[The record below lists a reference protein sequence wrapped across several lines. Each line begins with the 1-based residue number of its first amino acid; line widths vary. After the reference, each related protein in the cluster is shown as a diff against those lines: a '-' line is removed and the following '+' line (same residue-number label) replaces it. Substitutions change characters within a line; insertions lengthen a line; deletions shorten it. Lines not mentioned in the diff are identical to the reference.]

1 MIQVI
6 SFIIVAL
13 NSTVKLQLD
22 MLELRHLK
30 TLVALREH
38 GSLVAAAGDLC
49 LTPSALSHQLRELD
63 QWFGLEVVNRRS
75 RPVSF
80 SNVGQRLLKLADDIL
95 PQVQIAQTDISR
107 IVHGQTGRIV
117 FSSECHSCFD
127 WLMPL
132 LNQYRIQYP
141 DVDLDFASGFEANP
155 HELLQNSEFDL
166 LITAD
171 PIALKGV
178 EYFPIFEYES
188 RLVLSNTHP
197 LVRVKEITVQ
207 ALAEE
212 TLITYPVDKHRLD
225 IMSHLFIPAN
235 IAPQAIRTTDLT
247 QMLIQ
252 LVASGRGIA
261 ALPDWVVQEY
271 ENKGWVTSRRLD
283 CVTQAGLRRTLYAGY
298 RSEDQE
304 KDYFEGFLKQLARF
318 SKTRG
323 AYYA

>member
-1 MIQVI
+1 MI
-6 SFIIVAL
+6 
-13 NSTVKLQLD
+13 
-22 MLELRHLK
+22 ELRHLK
-30 TLVALREH
+30 TLTALREH

-49 LTPSALSHQLRELD
+49 LTPSAISHQLKELD
-63 QWFGLEVVNRRS
+63 QWFGVEIVNRRN

-80 SNVGQRLLKLADDIL
+80 SNVGLRLLKLADDIL
-95 PQVQIAQTDISR
+95 PQVQIAQSDISR
-107 IVHGQTGRIV
+107 IVHGQTGRII

-132 LNQYRIQYP
+132 LNQYRMQYP
-141 DVDLDFASGFEANP
+141 DVDLAFASGFEANP

-197 LVRVKEITVQ
+197 LVRSEQITVQ
-207 ALAEE
+207 ELAEE

-225 IMSHLFIPAN
+225 IMSKLFISAN
-235 IAPQAIRTTDLT
+235 ILPKQIRTTDLT

-252 LVASGRGIA
+252 LVASGRGIG
-261 ALPDWVVQEY
+261 ALPDWVVNEY
-271 ENKGWVTSRRLD
+271 EQKGWVTSRRLD
-283 CVTQAGLRRTLYAGY
+283 CVAPEGLRRTLYAGY
-298 RSEDQE
+298 RIEE
-304 KDYFEGFLKQLARF
+304 KQKSYFEGFLTQLDKF
-318 SKTRG
+318 SKRRTH
-323 AYYA
+323 YYD

>member
-1 MIQVI
+1 MI
-6 SFIIVAL
+6 
-13 NSTVKLQLD
+13 
-22 MLELRHLK
+22 ELRHLK
-30 TLVALREH
+30 TLTALREH

-49 LTPSALSHQLRELD
+49 LTPSAISHQLKELD
-63 QWFGLEVVNRRS
+63 QWFGVEVVNRRN

-80 SNVGQRLLKLADDIL
+80 SNVGLRLLKLADDIL
-95 PQVQIAQTDISR
+95 PQVQIAQSDISR
-107 IVHGQTGRIV
+107 IVHGQTGRII

-132 LNQYRIQYP
+132 LNQYRMQYP

-197 LVRVKEITVQ
+197 LVRSEQITVQ
-207 ALAEE
+207 ELAEE

-225 IMSHLFIPAN
+225 IMSKLFIPAN
-235 IAPQAIRTTDLT
+235 ILPKQIRTTDLT

-252 LVASGRGIA
+252 LVASGRGIG
-261 ALPDWVVQEY
+261 ALPDWVVSEY
-271 ENKGWVTSRRLD
+271 EQKGWVTSRRLN
-283 CVTQAGLRRTLYAGY
+283 CVAPEGLRRTLYAGY
-298 RSEDQE
+298 RIEE
-304 KDYFEGFLKQLARF
+304 KQKSYFEGFLTQLDKF
-318 SKTRG
+318 SKRRTH
-323 AYYA
+323 YYD

>member
-1 MIQVI
+1 MI
-6 SFIIVAL
+6 
-13 NSTVKLQLD
+13 
-22 MLELRHLK
+22 ELRHLK
-30 TLVALREH
+30 TLTALREH

-49 LTPSALSHQLRELD
+49 LTPSAISHQLKELD
-63 QWFGLEVVNRRS
+63 QWFGVEIVNRRN

-80 SNVGQRLLKLADDIL
+80 SNVGLRLLKLADDIL
-95 PQVQIAQTDISR
+95 PQVQIAQSDISR
-107 IVHGQTGRIV
+107 IVHGQTGRII

-132 LNQYRIQYP
+132 LNQYRMQYP

-197 LVRVKEITVQ
+197 LVRSEQITVQ
-207 ALAEE
+207 ELAEE

-225 IMSHLFIPAN
+225 IMSKLFIPEN
-235 IAPQAIRTTDLT
+235 ILPKQIRTTDLT

-252 LVASGRGIA
+252 LVASGRGIG
-261 ALPDWVVQEY
+261 ALPDWVVYEY
-271 ENKGWVTSRRLD
+271 EQKGWVTSRRLD
-283 CVTQAGLRRTLYAGY
+283 CVAPEGLRRTLYAGY
-298 RSEDQE
+298 RIEE
-304 KDYFEGFLKQLARF
+304 KQKSYFEGFLTQLDKF
-318 SKTRG
+318 SKRRTH
-323 AYYA
+323 YYD

>member
-1 MIQVI
+1 MI
-6 SFIIVAL
+6 
-13 NSTVKLQLD
+13 
-22 MLELRHLK
+22 ELRHLK
-30 TLVALREH
+30 TLTALREH

-49 LTPSALSHQLRELD
+49 LTPSAISHQLKELD
-63 QWFGLEVVNRRS
+63 QWFGVEIVNRRN

-80 SNVGQRLLKLADDIL
+80 SNVGLRLLKLADDIL
-95 PQVQIAQTDISR
+95 PQVQIAQSDISR
-107 IVHGQTGRIV
+107 IVHGQTGRII

-132 LNQYRIQYP
+132 LNQYRMQYP

-171 PIALKGV
+171 PIALKGI

-197 LVRVKEITVQ
+197 LVRSEQITVQ
-207 ALAEE
+207 ELAEE

-225 IMSHLFIPAN
+225 IMSKLFIPAN
-235 IAPQAIRTTDLT
+235 ILPKQIRTTDLT

-252 LVASGRGIA
+252 LVASGRGIG
-261 ALPDWVVQEY
+261 ALPDWVVNEY
-271 ENKGWVTSRRLD
+271 EQKGWVTSRRLD
-283 CVTQAGLRRTLYAGY
+283 CVAPEGLRRTLYAGY
-298 RSEDQE
+298 RIEE
-304 KDYFEGFLKQLARF
+304 KQKSYFEGFLTQLDKF
-318 SKTRG
+318 SKRRTH
-323 AYYA
+323 YYD

>member
-1 MIQVI
+1 MI
-6 SFIIVAL
+6 
-13 NSTVKLQLD
+13 
-22 MLELRHLK
+22 ELRHLK
-30 TLVALREH
+30 TLTALREH

-49 LTPSALSHQLRELD
+49 LTPSAISHQLKELD
-63 QWFGLEVVNRRS
+63 QWFGVEIVNRRN

-80 SNVGQRLLKLADDIL
+80 SNVGLRLLKLADDIL
-95 PQVQIAQTDISR
+95 PQVQIAQSDISR
-107 IVHGQTGRIV
+107 IVHGQTGRII

-132 LNQYRIQYP
+132 LNQYRMQYP

-171 PIALKGV
+171 PIALKGI

-197 LVRVKEITVQ
+197 LVRSEQITVQ
-207 ALAEE
+207 ELAEE

-225 IMSHLFIPAN
+225 IMSKLFIPAN
-235 IAPQAIRTTDLT
+235 ILPKQIRTTDLT

-252 LVASGRGIA
+252 LVASGRGIG
-261 ALPDWVVQEY
+261 ALPDWVVNEY
-271 ENKGWVTSRRLD
+271 EQKGWVTSRRLN
-283 CVTQAGLRRTLYAGY
+283 CVAPEGLRRTLYAGY
-298 RSEDQE
+298 RIEE
-304 KDYFEGFLKQLARF
+304 KQKSYFEGFLTQLDKF
-318 SKTRG
+318 SKRRT
-323 AYYA
+323 YYYD

>member
-1 MIQVI
+1 MGKNMI
-6 SFIIVAL
+6 
-13 NSTVKLQLD
+13 
-22 MLELRHLK
+22 ELRHLK
-30 TLVALREH
+30 TLIALREH
-38 GSLVAAAGDLC
+38 GSLVAAASDLC
-49 LTPSALSHQLRELD
+49 LTPSALSHQLKELD
-63 QWFGLEVVNRRS
+63 QYFGLEVVYRRT

-80 SNVGQRLLKLADDIL
+80 SNVGLRLLKLADDIL
-95 PQVQIAQTDISR
+95 PQVQIAQSDISR
-107 IVHGQTGRIV
+107 ISHGQTGRII

-155 HELLQNSEFDL
+155 HELLQTGEFDL

-188 RLVLSNTHP
+188 RLVLAVTHP
-197 LVRVKEITVQ
+197 LVRAENITVQ
-207 ALAEE
+207 ELAEQ

-225 IMSHLFIPAN
+225 IMAKLFIPAN
-235 IAPQAIRTTDLT
+235 LMPKEIRTTDLT

-261 ALPDWVVQEY
+261 ALPDWVVNEY
-271 ENKGWVTSRRLD
+271 EQKGWVSSRRLE
-283 CVTQAGLRRTLYAGY
+283 CVASEGLRRTLYAGF
-298 RSEDQE
+298 RTEEKQ
-304 KDYFEGFLKQLARF
+304 KDYFAGFLKQLDRF
-318 SKTRG
+318 SKKRDH
-323 AYYA
+323 YYE

>member
-1 MIQVI
+1 
-6 SFIIVAL
+6 
-13 NSTVKLQLD
+13 

-30 TLVALREH
+30 TLTALREH

-63 QWFGLEVVNRRS
+63 QWFGVEVVNRRS

-80 SNVGQRLLKLADDIL
+80 SNVGQRLLKLADEVL
-95 PQVQIAQTDISR
+95 PQVQIAQSDITR
-107 IVHGQTGRIV
+107 IVHGQTGRIT

-132 LNQYRIQYP
+132 LNQYRQQYP

-155 HELLQNSEFDL
+155 HELLQTGEFDL

-197 LVRVKEITVQ
+197 LVRAKAITVQ
-207 ALAEE
+207 ELAEE
-212 TLITYPVDKHRLD
+212 TLVTYPVDKHRLD
-225 IMSHLFIPAN
+225 IMSRLFIPAN
-235 IAPQAIRTTDLT
+235 ILPKQIRTTDLT

-252 LVASGRGIA
+252 LVASGRGIG
-261 ALPDWVVQEY
+261 ALPDWVVNEY
-271 ENKGWVTSRRLD
+271 EQKGWVTSRRLD
-283 CVTQAGLRRTLYAGY
+283 CVAPEGLRRTLYAGY
-298 RSEDQE
+298 RTEEKE
-304 KDYFEGFLKQLARF
+304 KDYFEGFLKQLDKFAKKR
-318 SKTRG
+318 TQ
-323 AYYA
+323 YYL

>member
-1 MIQVI
+1 MI
-6 SFIIVAL
+6 
-13 NSTVKLQLD
+13 
-22 MLELRHLK
+22 ELRHLK
-30 TLVALREH
+30 TLTALREH

-49 LTPSALSHQLRELD
+49 LTPSAISHQLKELD
-63 QWFGLEVVNRRS
+63 QWFGVEIVNRRN

-80 SNVGQRLLKLADDIL
+80 SNVGLRLLKLADDIL
-95 PQVQIAQTDISR
+95 PQVQIAQSDISR
-107 IVHGQTGRIV
+107 IVHGQTGRII

-132 LNQYRIQYP
+132 LNQYRMQYP

-171 PIALKGV
+171 PIALKGI

-197 LVRVKEITVQ
+197 LVRSEQITVQ
-207 ALAEE
+207 ELAEE

-225 IMSHLFIPAN
+225 IMSKLFIPAN
-235 IAPQAIRTTDLT
+235 ILPKQIRTTDLT

-252 LVASGRGIA
+252 LVASGRGIG
-261 ALPDWVVQEY
+261 ALPDWVVSEY
-271 ENKGWVTSRRLD
+271 EQKGWVTSRRLN
-283 CVTQAGLRRTLYAGY
+283 CVAPEGLRRTLYAGY
-298 RSEDQE
+298 RIEE
-304 KDYFEGFLKQLARF
+304 KQKSYFEGFLTQLDKF
-318 SKTRG
+318 SKRRTH
-323 AYYA
+323 YYD